1 MRPDEKEIWLT
12 DPNGKR
18 LHVFDATVMPPKY
31 VQPIDV
37 SAKTHGW
44 VTFDLLGRFAYPDT
58 GDVIDTKTKRTIA
71 EWKDE
76 RGGRIRSSKFIEV
89 HIKDGE
95 VIRVGDQFGIGR
107 VGIGTG
113 PINQPAGTTEP
124 KSP

>member
-1 MRPDEKEIWLT
+1 
-12 DPNGKR
+12 
-18 LHVFDATVMPPKY
+18 
-31 VQPIDV
+31 
-37 SAKTHGW
+37 

-58 GDVIDTKTKRTIA
+58 GDVIDTKSKQIVA
-71 EWKDE
+71 EWKDD